1 MVKFLIYISMN
12 TGVIINNRSKIIS
25 SLLVKG
31 KLVEETKVIQ
41 KRQIKLYRK
50 KLRIKYFYKK
60 LITFFVS
67 LRNIMHGGVC

>member
-12 TGVIINNRSKIIS
+12 TGVIINNRSKIFS

-60 LITFFVS
+60 LITF
-67 LRNIMHGGVC
+67 LYL